1 MRSTSNLLSV
11 AIAATLVASLHAN
24 DLQAAPGNP
33 AARAQGVLDTNP
45 SAAARNAGDAF
56 AARDVMVD
64 ANGTEHVRMDRTYRG
79 LPVIGGDIVVHT
91 RNGKLASITRS
102 LKSEWRPSLH
112 ARIDADAAIDAA
124 GMIFGSGIDRLPSA
138 RKVIYARNVSP
149 RLAWEVQMQGTYTNG
164 AAIDMTYYVDA
175 NSGAMLLAVSNIM
188 FAKPAG
194 KGASNKPTS
203 GKGGGNTSPAPSA
216 AVGTG
221 RSLFNGAVV
230 LDTASASGDFTL
242 SDTVRGGNDTYDA
255 HNVMPGAKGD
265 KGSLFVSNSNA
276 WGDGTTA
283 DYTTV
288 AADAHYGLAT
298 AWDYFNTVHGRKGVR
313 GDGAGSRVY
322 VHVRS
327 GWANASWQNNS
338 IYLGDGDA
346 TMRPVVSLDLIAHEL
361 SHGVTEAT
369 ARLTYSGESGG
380 LNEGTSDIFG
390 TMAEFFANNPADAPD
405 YMIGEKLMIAKE
417 AARYMYKPSLD
428 GKSPDCY
435 SSAVASMNPH
445 QASGIA
451 NHFFYL
457 LAEGATAPAG
467 SGLDASALV
476 CNGNTVLGGIG
487 RDAAQKIWYQA
498 LTRYMTSS
506 TNYAG
511 ARAATISAA
520 SDLGYSTSAVAAA
533 WSAVGVN

>member
-1 MRSTSNLLSV
+1 MRLTSNLLSV
-11 AIAATLVASLHAN
+11 AIAATLVASLHASN
-24 DLQAAPGNP
+24 LQAASGNP
-33 AARAQGVLDTNP
+33 AIRAQGLLDANP
-45 SAAARNAGDAF
+45 ASAARNAGDAF

-64 ANGTEHVRMDRTYRG
+64 ADGTEHVRMDRTYRG

-91 RNGKLASITRS
+91 RNGKLASVTKS
-102 LKSEWRPSLH
+102 LKSELRPSLL

-124 GMIFGSGIDRLPSA
+124 GMIFGSGIDREPTT
-138 RKVIYARNVSP
+138 RKVIYARDMSP
-149 RLAWEVQMQGTYTNG
+149 RLAWEVRMQGTYTNG
-164 AAIDMTYYVDA
+164 APIDMTYYVAAD
-175 NSGAMLLAVSNIM
+175 SGHVLLAVSNIM
-188 FAKPAG
+188 FAKPAS
-194 KGASNKPTS
+194 KG
-203 GKGGGNTSPAPSA
+203 PAPSA
-216 AVGTG
+216 PAPNSVTGTG
-221 RSLFNGAVV
+221 NSLYSGAVV
-230 LDTASASGDFTL
+230 LDTSSASGIFSL
-242 SDTVRGGNDTYDA
+242 SDPSRGGNETYDA
-255 HNVMPGAKGD
+255 HNVAPGTKGD
-265 KGSLFVSNSNA
+265 KGNLFSSSSNA
-276 WGDGTTA
+276 WGDGTSA
-283 DYTTV
+283 NYATV
-288 AADAHYGLAT
+288 AADAHHGLAK
-298 AWDYFNTVHGRKGVR
+298 AWDYFDVVHGRKGAR

-327 GWANASWQNNS
+327 GWGNASWQNNQ
-338 IYLGDGDA
+338 IWLGDGDA
-346 TMRPVVSLDLIAHEL
+346 SIRPVVSLDLIAHEL

-390 TMAEFFANNPADAPD
+390 TMAEFFADNPADAPD
-405 YMIGEKLMIAKE
+405 YMIGEKLMITKE
-417 AARYMYKPSLD
+417 AARFMYKPSLD

-457 LAEGATAPAG
+457 LAEGAIAPAG
-467 SGLDASALV
+467 SGLAASALV
-476 CNGNTVLGGIG
+476 CNGNTALSGVG